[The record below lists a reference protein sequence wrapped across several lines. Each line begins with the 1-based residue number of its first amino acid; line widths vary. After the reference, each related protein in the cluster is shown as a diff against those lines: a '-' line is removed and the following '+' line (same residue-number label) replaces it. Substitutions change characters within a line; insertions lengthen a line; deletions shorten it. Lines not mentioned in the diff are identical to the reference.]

1 MLNWRKLQHTRYLM
15 SEKAAQCAAFFV
27 GKINH
32 YTSPETKKTTLAMR
46 NFEERLK
53 GGHPNSLGN
62 TVEIVDEI
70 LAENDLFDELFQC
83 YFSNDEVVRLRTSNA
98 MKRVCKEKKTILI
111 PYIDRF
117 LNEIAQINQASTQ
130 WTLSQLFDMLS
141 KELNTD
147 QKAHAQKIMMHNL
160 EHHNDWIVLNQ
171 TMATLAKW
179 AKKSDELKNWLLPH
193 LERLSSDSRKSVAGR
208 ATKLI
213 DQLN

>member
-1 MLNWRKLQHTRYLM
+1 
-15 SEKAAQCAAFFV
+15 
-27 GKINH
+27 
-32 YTSPETKKTTLAMR
+32 MR